1 MLGTKGIVIISAL
14 FGLLSASGGGVTPGV
29 TPYDY
34 TEGTAS
40 TESAA
45 NTALLATEKPLPYT
59 HVISDWG
66 FCES

>member
-14 FGLLSASGGGVTPGV
+14 FGLLLASGGGV